1 VSVTRVMSLGWV
13 FAADAP
19 PSSSEPARDVSSR
32 VALVALIGL
41 VLASLAVR
49 LWLLQ
54 TAVADGALATS
65 DPDGYMNHGRQL
77 AQGGQGWH
85 WTLDAIKYKWESRT
99 YLLPPLYPVFLSLF
113 AVASTS
119 FPYSAVVGQ
128 IVLNALSVAAIFS
141 IANTLHSRRAGL
153 IAAFVYAFWIPNI
166 WTFAL
171 FMQEQLYLP
180 LLLVAFALLVR
191 ASAEGKLWTFVFA
204 GVAFGFAALTRSMP
218 VYYMMVAAV
227 GYVAMAKQD
236 SFAVRRASALL
247 AGFLLVTGGYS
258 IWLSSQTDQFVFIEN
273 HGGISLHY
281 YGGGRVGPLGP
292 VQIIERLIATFFED
306 PIRFMTIF
314 WGYVLALFHVHGD
327 RWLHSMHAATA
338 SGAAFLKFVA
348 HAGIDLPFVAS
359 VALAPLGAAFAKRS
373 REAALLVVWIV
384 LVIVLSAIGAFGG
397 VRYRAPIEPHLIV
410 LASVVVAGAWRRPSR
425 AGLVTALVIAIGA
438 GSVLAMQLPRVASA
452 RANYG
457 VDEWNVMEQ
466 GHSNQISGDVG
477 LNVLP
482 TKGLLQ
488 FRVYALEPVSPE
500 RPIKISL
507 RIDGRAVDERV
518 IVSAEPLE
526 MRFLARD
533 AGFEYVELHATNAS
547 GQPAQLRVDIG
558 R

>member
-1 VSVTRVMSLGWV
+1 VSVTRVMGLGWV
-13 FAADAP
+13 FATDAAQ
-19 PSSSEPARDVSSR
+19 PSPEPSKDVSAR
-32 VALVALIGL
+32 VALIALTGL

-65 DPDGYMNHGRQL
+65 DPDGYMRHGNAL

-113 AVASTS
+113 AIAFSSHV
-119 FPYSAVVGQ
+119 YSAVVGQ

-141 IANTLHSRRAGL
+141 IAATLHSRRAGL
-153 IAAFVYAFWIPNI
+153 IAALVYAFWIPNI

-191 ASAEGKLWTFVFA
+191 ASAGGRLWTFVFA
-204 GVAFGFAALTRSMP
+204 GIAFGFAALTRSMP

-227 GYVAMAKQD
+227 GYVAMARHD
-236 SFAVRRASALL
+236 SLAVRRASMLL
-247 AGFLLVTGGYS
+247 IGFLLVTGGYS
-258 IWLSSQTDQFVFIEN
+258 IWLSSQMEQFIFIEN

-281 YGGGRVGPLGP
+281 YGGGRSGPLGAG
-292 VQIIERLIATFFED
+292 QIVERLFGTFVED
-306 PIRFMTIF
+306 PMRFMSIF

-338 SGAAFLKFVA
+338 GGAAFLKFVA
-348 HAGIDLPFVAS
+348 HAGIDLPFIAS
-359 VALAPLGAAFAKRS
+359 VVLAPLGAVFAKRS
-373 REAALLVVWIV
+373 REAALLAVWIV

-397 VRYRAPIEPHLIV
+397 VRYRAPLEPHLIV
-410 LASVVVAGAWRRPSR
+410 LASVVVAAGWRRPSR
-425 AGLVTALVIAIGA
+425 AAMTVALLIAIGA
-438 GSVLAMQLPRVASA
+438 GTVLAMQLPRVASA

-457 VDEWNVMEQ
+457 VDEWNVMAQ

-482 TKGLLQ
+482 TNGMLQ
-488 FRVYALEPVSPE
+488 FRVYALDPVSPD
-500 RPIKISL
+500 RPVRLALSIN
-507 RIDGRAVDERV
+507 GRRVDERL

-526 MRFLARD
+526 MRFLVRD
-533 AGFEYVELHATNAS
+533 AGFEYVELHATDAA
-547 GQPAQLRVDIG
+547 GKPANLRVDIG